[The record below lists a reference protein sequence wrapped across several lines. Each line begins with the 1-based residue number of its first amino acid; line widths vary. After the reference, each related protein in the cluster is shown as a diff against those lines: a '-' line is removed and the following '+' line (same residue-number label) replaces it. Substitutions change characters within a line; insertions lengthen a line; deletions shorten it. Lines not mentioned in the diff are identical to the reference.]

1 MLLSDDQLAFITAL
15 RSEKHTPIQL
25 DRKFAKLPDGKKF
38 HTLLRV
44 FTESNHYGDQQ
55 VAGRLLVENKP
66 NCDESLAEI
75 LKSTAPTWNL
85 SVEELP
91 FYLSDNFGA
100 QTVIDC
106 AIMLAEKHYE
116 DTDQR
121 KALETIAWWL
131 KRRV

>member
-1 MLLSDDQLAFITAL
+1 MLLSDDQLAFIAAL
-15 RSEKHTPIQL
+15 RSKKHSPIQL
-25 DRKFAKLPDGKKF
+25 DRKFVKLPEAKQF

-55 VAGRLLVENKP
+55 VAGRLLVENMPK
-66 NCDESLAEI
+66 CDESLAEI

-91 FYLSDNFGA
+91 SYLSDNFGA
-100 QTVIDC
+100 QTVIEC
-106 AIMLAEKHYE
+106 AIMLAEKHDE
-116 DTDQR
+116 DTYER

-131 KRRV
+131 KRSL